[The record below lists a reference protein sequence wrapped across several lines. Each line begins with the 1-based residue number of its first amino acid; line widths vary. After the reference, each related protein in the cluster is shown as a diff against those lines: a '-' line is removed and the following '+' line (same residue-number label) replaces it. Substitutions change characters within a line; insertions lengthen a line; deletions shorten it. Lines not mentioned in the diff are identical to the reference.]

1 MAFQGTVVT
10 IENFLAWK
18 ATFDLEMSELRRK
31 KQKEE
36 EQGGKAKLTG
46 RTSPRGGFPSAS
58 QVRLNHW
65 NFLIAAAQMRKFGA
79 EKGPVSSSE
88 DEDVTSHLQSDK
100 MKQSGVS
107 P

>member
-18 ATFDLEMSELRRK
+18 AAFDLEMSELRKK

-46 RTSPRGGFPSAS
+46 KKRRT
-58 QVRLNHW
+58 
-65 NFLIAAAQMRKFGA
+65 
-79 EKGPVSSSE
+79 
-88 DEDVTSHLQSDK
+88 QSYR
-100 MKQSGVS
+100 SL